1 LQWID
6 GLGLRFNGK
15 RRFERGSKKRKVG
28 KRSILRGLETQ
39 INI

>member
-1 LQWID
+1 MGRG
-6 GLGLRFNGK
+6 GLK
-15 RRFERGSKKRKVG
+15 EVQKRKVG